1 MDRSVLMHQQ
11 ELLYGYASPSITV
24 ALFIAILLFNEVGFR
39 IGRYVQGRTDEE
51 IKALTGAIQA
61 SILGLLALLLG
72 FTFSM
77 SMQRYD
83 NRSLALIAE
92 ANSIGTATLRV
103 QLLPAQYRSKVANVL
118 REYLELRIAIGN
130 VDLTR
135 SDERLEYSRQ
145 IAKLQSDLWSL
156 AIDAVRDDP
165 RPATTGSFIASLN
178 EMIDSQG
185 KRNALLQMHVP
196 EVVLLLLFFV
206 FVASGGMLGY
216 SSGLGSRRVIFPT
229 IMVSFVIAMIVFI
242 IIDLDRPKRGL
253 IRVDQGSMLELRQ
266 VDSIYSRSR

>member
-1 MDRSVLMHQQ
+1 MDPSVLTNEQ
-11 ELLYGYASPSITV
+11 ELLYGHASVSITV
-24 ALFIAILLFNEVGFR
+24 ALFIAILLFNEIGFR
-39 IGRYVQGRTDEE
+39 IGRYVQAHTDEE

-118 REYLELRIAIGN
+118 REYVELRIAIGN

-135 SDERLEYSRQ
+135 RDERSEYNRQ
-145 IAKLQSDLWSL
+145 IAKLQSALWSL
-156 AIDAVRDDP
+156 AMDAVRDDP
-165 RPATTGSFIASLN
+165 RPVTTGSFVASLN

-196 EVVLLLLFFV
+196 EVVLLLLFSV
-206 FVASGGMLGY
+206 FIASGGMLGY
-216 SSGLGSRRVIFPT
+216 SNGLSGRRVIFPT
-229 IMVSFVIAMIVFI
+229 IMMSFLIVMIVFI

-266 VDSIYSRSR
+266 LDSADSRSG